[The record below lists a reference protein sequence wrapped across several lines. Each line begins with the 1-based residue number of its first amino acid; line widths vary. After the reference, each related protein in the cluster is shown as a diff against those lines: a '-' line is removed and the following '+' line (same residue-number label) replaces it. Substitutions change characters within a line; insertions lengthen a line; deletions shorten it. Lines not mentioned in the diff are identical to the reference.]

1 MGSLNNLYISQSF
14 QSLVH
19 FGTDWTASANL
30 IQLQDGLGNNLG
42 VSLNTDGD
50 ITAVGDIT
58 ASNLYAPIIS
68 GSKGHFT
75 DDLFVSGT
83 IHAFEF
89 DVTILSSSII
99 FTSGSNIIGD
109 EANVDTQT
117 LVGRVIVTG
126 SLEVT
131 GSSRF
136 NGNVTTP
143 NLATTAS
150 NNFIG
155 KEQITGSLE
164 VSGGLTLNGSSSF
177 TELTGSL
184 AEFSQSIDARI
195 LSAQGILQ
203 LQSQS
208 VTLGLARTLNFSGA
222 DVSISIANQTGSVF
236 VRTTQFATTG
246 SNTFVGSN
254 TFTQFLTAS
263 VSGAVFGLGDTVLYS
278 QSVDDRLDTI
288 VATGATT
295 GSNTFVGNQI
305 ITGSLILSSSAAV
318 ELSVIGNQVITGS
331 LEVTGS
337 MVYSGSVRGVVIPL
351 TITSQTAS
359 IDCSIGNFFTLTLPS
374 GSNTFINA
382 SNINPGQTISLKI
395 KQPSASFG
403 TVTFNSS
410 FKFPI
415 NFPYL
420 VTPLSNAE
428 DIISMVSY
436 DTTSLYANAVNT
448 LT

>member
-42 VSLNTDGD
+42 VSLNTNGD

-164 VSGGLTLNGSSSF
+164 VSGGLSLNGSSSF

-184 AEFSQSIDARI
+184 ADFSSSISLRI
-195 LSAQGILQ
+195 LNAAGILQ

-208 VTLGLARTLNFSGA
+208 VTLGLAKTLNFGGA
-222 DVSISIANQTGSVF
+222 DVSVSFSNETGSVF

-263 VSGAVFGLGDTVLYS
+263 VSGAVFGLGNTVLFS
-278 QSVDDRLDTI
+278 QSVDDRLDI
-288 VATGATT
+288 IEARYATT
-295 GSNTFVGNQI
+295 GSNIFVGNQT
-305 ITGSLILSSSAAV
+305 ITGSLA
-318 ELSVIGNQVITGS
+318 
-331 LEVTGS
+331 VTGS

-359 IDCSIGNFFTLTLPS
+359 MDCSLGNFFTITLVS
-374 GSNTFINA
+374 GSNTFLNA
-382 SNINPGQTISLKI
+382 TNVLPGETISLLVN
-395 KQPSASFG
+395 QPSVGFG
-403 TVTFNSS
+403 TETFSS
-410 FKFPI
+410 NIKFPI
-415 NFPYL
+415 SFPYTA
-420 VTPLSNAE
+420 TPVSSSQDVLTF
-428 DIISMVSY
+428 VSY
-436 DTTSLYANAVNT
+436 GNTLFGVAVNRMV
-448 LT
+448 